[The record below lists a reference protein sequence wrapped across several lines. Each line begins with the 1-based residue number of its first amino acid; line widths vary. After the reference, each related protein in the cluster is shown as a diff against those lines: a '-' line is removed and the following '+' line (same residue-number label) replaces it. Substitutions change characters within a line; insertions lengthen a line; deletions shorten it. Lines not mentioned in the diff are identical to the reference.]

1 MYYFSNLSHTCTH
14 KRYIFPPTEGPFLIA
29 CGPDNEGV
37 TVYWQVIKD
46 RQEVQGT
53 TEIKKASLFYII
65 KTDDSKHPHEFY
77 IGYVGNDLSTLEF
90 PKGPA
95 DPKSKSRAVLA
106 PIPQYITADLKMVG
120 SSNQPLGVTAG
131 THKNHA
137 RFTLHSSAV
146 RKYAF
151 TRTPV
156 DTDKWAEGGGYFI
169 NCARRMFKLDG
180 YVAMVRHPVGDRN
193 AAQTRRGGEGTEL
206 EEIKE
211 EEQETD
217 LGEGQQQE
225 GAVGRAIKDSHT
237 YTTTCKTSVKNH
249 SNDWP
254 WMVFHLLPGEHKDMT
269 LKERKIQPEDLGE
282 PLIDR
287 SEYPIVY
294 QSDARDFQFL
304 FGNPTA
310 QTMNSQ

>member
-1 MYYFSNLSHTCTH
+1 MT
-14 KRYIFPPTEGPFLIA
+14 
-29 CGPDNEGV
+29 
-37 TVYWQVIKD
+37 KD
-46 RQEVQGT
+46 PQEVQGT
-53 TEIKKASLFYII
+53 TEIKDASLFYII
-65 KTDDSKHPHEFY
+65 KTDSSRFPHEFY
-77 IGYVGNDLSTLEF
+77 IGYVGNDLSDLEL

-95 DPKSKSRAVLA
+95 NPISKSKAALA

-137 RFTLHSSAV
+137 RFTLHRSAV

-180 YVAMVRHPVGDRN
+180 YVAMVRRPRGDRN
-193 AAQTRRGGEGTEL
+193 DAQRRGGGEGTEL
-206 EEIKE
+206 EE
-211 EEQETD
+211 QETEF
-217 LGEGQQQE
+217 GEGQQQE
-225 GAVGRAIKDSHT
+225 GAVGRATMGDHT
-237 YTTTCKTSVKNH
+237 YTTTCKTSVKSH

-254 WMVFHLLPGEHKDMT
+254 WMVFHLLPGEHKDT
-269 LKERKIQPEDLGE
+269 SLKESKIQPEDLGE

-294 QSDARDFQFL
+294 QSNARDFQFL
-304 FGNPTA
+304 FGDPTA
-310 QTMNSQ
+310 